1 MSRYL
6 DLYPNSLNGTGLI
19 SQITALPRCPWSSI
33 SVSQA
38 QSVEILYALRSG
50 TKPLVSIFPK
60 IAPENRAP
68 FVLEMFLDKWQK
80 YWDAFKVQYSITE
93 PYSVTET
100 GSEERQFD
108 RNDVNTFGRIVDTT
122 GSDTGTVQNA
132 GQSTNNN
139 QNGIFGFNSIDAVP
153 SDTSNGT
160 DTSTDT
166 QTRNLSATGRSTNS
180 GSDSLD
186 RSDTDNL
193 EYSRTKSGNL
203 GYQSPQ
209 DLLMA
214 EFELWK
220 EPFFEYV
227 FRDIDHLIALAIY

>member
-6 DLYPNSLNGTGLI
+6 DLYPNSVNGTGLI
-19 SQITALPRCPWSSI
+19 SQISALPRCPWSDI
-33 SVSQA
+33 AVSQA

-50 TKPLVSIFPK
+50 TKPLVSLFPQ

-68 FVLEMFLDKWQK
+68 FVLEMFVDKWQK
-80 YWDAFKVQYSITE
+80 YWDNFARTYQPLS
-93 PYSVTET
+93 PYSVTDSGTENR
-100 GSEERQFD
+100 EID
-108 RNDVNTFGRIVDTT
+108 RLDTTTYGRIIDTT
-122 GSDTGTVQNA
+122 GSDTGTVTND
-132 GQSTNNN
+132 GESTNNN
-139 QNGIFGFNSIDAVP
+139 QNNVFGFNSTTAVP
-153 SDTSNGT
+153 SDTNAGT

-166 QTRNLSATGRSTNS
+166 QTRNLTATGKTTNS
-180 GSDSLD
+180 GVDTLD
-186 RSDTDNL
+186 RLDTDTL
-193 EYSRTKSGNL
+193 RYSRTKSGNL
-203 GYQSPQ
+203 GYQSAQ